1 MTNIK
6 KGLKM
11 LKLSCLFKTTLVL
24 AFGLFGHTVTAQ
36 EKPTSNLIDNY
47 LGSFAN
53 DLSEEFIFGA
63 YCYGILADVGVE
75 LEKWGTDDG
84 DPELRKL
91 GENILERADEHY
103 VDYMSLFFEEID
115 PDWWAKEETSDAE
128 DTAAGEK
135 LDELVWSVGDGDAYY
150 RVYDQLSD
158 YEFYGLYGLCAA
170 LFTPDTFLS
179 SDISLEKLILATDGE
194 KPTLQ
199 KVIDGMSNA
208 SDITI
213 NWANTKY
220 TQVSELELCDVNTD
234 FAGGAFMGTAATSL
248 IAGES
253 VAAIIGASGVLV
265 VSAPAIATGATVA
278 ALAGSAVY
286 LTSKGY
292 CYWTE

>member
-1 MTNIK
+1 
-6 KGLKM
+6 M
-11 LKLSCLFKTTLVL
+11 LKLSSLFKTILLL
-24 AFGLFGHTVTAQ
+24 AIGLFGHTVSAQ

-103 VDYMSLFFEEID
+103 VDYMSLFLEEID
-115 PDWWAKEETSDAE
+115 PDWWAKDETSDAE
-128 DTAAGEK
+128 DTAAFKK
-135 LDELVWSVGDGDAYY
+135 LDDLVTLVGDGDAYY
-150 RVYDQLSD
+150 RVYDQMSD

-170 LFTPDTFLS
+170 LFAPNTLLS
-179 SDISLEKLILATDGE
+179 SDISLEKLVLATDGE

-199 KVIDGMSNA
+199 KVVDGMSNA

-220 TQVSELELCDVNTD
+220 TEVSKLDLCDVNTD
-234 FAGGAFMGTAATSL
+234 FAGGAFMGTAAASL
-248 IAGES
+248 LAGES
-253 VAAIIGASGVLV
+253 VVAIIGTSGVLV
-265 VSAPAIATGATVA
+265 ASAPAIATGATVA
-278 ALAGSAVY
+278 AIAGTAVY